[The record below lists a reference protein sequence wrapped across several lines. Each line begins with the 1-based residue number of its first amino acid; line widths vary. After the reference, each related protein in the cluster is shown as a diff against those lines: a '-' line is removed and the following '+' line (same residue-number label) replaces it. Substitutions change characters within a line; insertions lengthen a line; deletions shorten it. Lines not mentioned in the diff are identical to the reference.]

1 MLIIVIRT
9 LILYGTVIASLRIM
23 GKRQLGEL
31 QPSELVVAIMISDLA
46 SVPMQDIDSP
56 LIWGILPVLTLI
68 VAEVLL
74 SYVSLKSN
82 RAREFLTGKPS
93 IIIYDGEIIEEE
105 LRRLRFNL
113 QDLMSELRLNNCHDI
128 SEVGAAI
135 IETSGKLSVIKK
147 SEANG
152 VTIDDLSRAK
162 PKKDGLPC
170 IIITDGRLD
179 INELKRA
186 GKSEPWLK
194 AELSGYGINKIS
206 DTFLMSINAEGKV
219 YVQKKKI

>member
-9 LILYGTVIASLRIM
+9 LILYGTVIASLRVM

-46 SVPMQDIDSP
+46 SVPMQDIESP

-68 VAEVLL
+68 VTEVLL
-74 SYVSLKSN
+74 SYISLKN
-82 RAREFLTGKPS
+82 RRAREFLTGRPS
-93 IIIYDGEIIEEE
+93 IVIYNGEIVEEE

-113 QDLMSELRLNNCHDI
+113 NDLMSELRLNNCHDI
-128 SEVGAAI
+128 TDVGAAI

-147 SEANG
+147 SEANSIT
-152 VTIDDLSRAK
+152 VDDLSRTK

-170 IIITDGRLD
+170 IIVTDGILD
-179 INELKRA
+179 KEELRRA

-194 AELSGYGINKIS
+194 AELSKHGMKSVNEA
-206 DTFLMSINAEGKV
+206 FLVSVNAEGKV
-219 YVQKKKI
+219 YIQKKKT